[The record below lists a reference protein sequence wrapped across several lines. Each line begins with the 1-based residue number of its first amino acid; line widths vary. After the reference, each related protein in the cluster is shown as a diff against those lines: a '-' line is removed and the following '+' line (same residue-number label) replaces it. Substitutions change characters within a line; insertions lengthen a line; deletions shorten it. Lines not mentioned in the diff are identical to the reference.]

1 MLHVKNL
8 SASYGRTAI
17 LQDVSFQLRPHT
29 FTAVVGRNGCGKSTL
44 VSCINQQLRYTGEI
58 AFGDKNLALMPP
70 RERAQT
76 VAILPQVLPSPHV
89 TVEQLV
95 LFGRSPYLDLGRR
108 PTQTDWDAVYAAIE
122 TTGIHSLKDK
132 TVDELSGGERQKAYL
147 AMILAQGTRVLVL
160 DEPTTYMD
168 MAFEASF
175 LGSLAE
181 LKQKQKKT
189 LLVIL
194 HDLSQAVRYAD
205 QILVVDDHRILFD
218 GSTEA
223 CLSSGVLEDV
233 FHVKKH
239 LFTENGEQFV
249 VFSAK

>member
-1 MLHVKNL
+1 MLQVKNL
-8 SASYGRTAI
+8 CAAHGKNQI
-17 LQDVSFQLRPHT
+17 LQNVSFQLRPHT

-58 AFGDKNLALMPP
+58 TFGDRNLALLPP

-76 VAILPQVLPSPHV
+76 VAVLPQVLSSPHV

-95 LFGRSPYLDLGRR
+95 LFGRSPYLDIGRR
-108 PTQTDWDAVYAAIE
+108 PSKADFDAVGAAME
-122 TTGIHSLKDK
+122 TIGIQDLKGK
-132 TVDELSGGERQKAYL
+132 MVDELSGGERQKAYL
-147 AMILAQGTRVLVL
+147 AMILAQGTRLLVL

-175 LGSLAE
+175 LNCLDA
-181 LKQKQKKT
+181 LKNRHKKT

-205 QILVVDDHRILFD
+205 HILVLDNHRLLFD
-218 GSTEA
+218 GDTAA
-223 CLSSGVLEDV
+223 CLSSGVLEEV
-233 FHVKKH
+233 FRVRAHK
-239 LFTENGEQFV
+239 FSENGEQFV
-249 VFSAK
+249 VFSPK